1 MSSKIFAL
9 VDCNNFYASCE
20 RLFRPDL
27 NEVPIIV
34 LSNNDGCVV
43 ARSKEAKE
51 LGISMGIPVFKIKDK
66 IKNYN
71 IQCFSS
77 NYTLYANISS
87 RVMKTLDQ
95 LAPHIEVYS
104 IDEAFLD
111 LTELNELSKFGSLI
125 KSTVKKHVGVS
136 VGVGIGPT
144 KTLAKL
150 ANYAA
155 KKYPVLNGVCNLC
168 NIQAQH
174 KLMKITP
181 VSEVWGVGYKLNK
194 KLNLLGIKSVFDLS
208 RVDPITIRK
217 KFSVVV
223 ERIIYELNGQ
233 SILNLEEQP
242 APKKQIVCSKSFGKK
257 IENIDDMQQAISTYA
272 FRATEK
278 LRQENQKT
286 KNIGIFIQT
295 NRFSKQG
302 YYSNF
307 FAQSLLKPTNNY
319 IKVIQVANQILKK
332 IWLPEYQYH
341 KSGVILSDFYQEKME
356 QIDLFK
362 KEESELKSELMN
374 VIDNINQSKHG
385 KLFIASQGIRIK
397 WKMNRKFLS
406 PSYTNKWNDIP
417 KVK

>member
-1 MSSKIFAL
+1 M
-9 VDCNNFYASCE
+9 DCNNFYASCE

-27 NEVPIIV
+27 NGVPIIV

-77 NYTLYANISS
+77 NYALYANISS

-155 KKYPVLNGVCNLC
+155 KKYPNLNGGL
-168 NIQAQH
+168 
-174 KLMKITP
+174 
-181 VSEVWGVGYKLNK
+181 
-194 KLNLLGIKSVFDLS
+194 
-208 RVDPITIRK
+208 
-217 KFSVVV
+217 
-223 ERIIYELNGQ
+223 
-233 SILNLEEQP
+233 
-242 APKKQIVCSKSFGKK
+242 
-257 IENIDDMQQAISTYA
+257 
-272 FRATEK
+272 
-278 LRQENQKT
+278 
-286 KNIGIFIQT
+286 
-295 NRFSKQG
+295 
-302 YYSNF
+302 
-307 FAQSLLKPTNNY
+307 
-319 IKVIQVANQILKK
+319 
-332 IWLPEYQYH
+332 
-341 KSGVILSDFYQEKME
+341 
-356 QIDLFK
+356 
-362 KEESELKSELMN
+362 
-374 VIDNINQSKHG
+374 
-385 KLFIASQGIRIK
+385 
-397 WKMNRKFLS
+397 
-406 PSYTNKWNDIP
+406 
-417 KVK
+417 

>member
-1 MSSKIFAL
+1 M
-9 VDCNNFYASCE
+9 DCNNFYASCE

-27 NEVPIIV
+27 NGVPIIV

-43 ARSKEAKE
+43 ARSKEAKK
-51 LGISMGIPVFKIKDK
+51 LGIPMGIPVFKIKDK

-125 KSTVKKHVGVS
+125 KNMVKKNVGIS

-155 KKYPVLNGVCNLC
+155 KKYPTLNGVCNLC
-168 NIQAQH
+168 HIQAQH

-194 KLNLLGIKSVFDLS
+194 KLNLLGIKSVLDLAQ
-208 RVDPITIRK
+208 VDPITIRK
-217 KFSVVV
+217 QFSVVV

-242 APKKQIVCSKSFGKK
+242 TPKKQIICSKSFGKK
-257 IENIDDMQQAISTYA
+257 ID
-272 FRATEK
+272 FG
-278 LRQENQKT
+278 L
-286 KNIGIFIQT
+286 GVQT
-295 NRFSKQG
+295 F
-302 YYSNF
+302 
-307 FAQSLLKPTNNY
+307 
-319 IKVIQVANQILKK
+319 
-332 IWLPEYQYH
+332 
-341 KSGVILSDFYQEKME
+341 
-356 QIDLFK
+356 
-362 KEESELKSELMN
+362 
-374 VIDNINQSKHG
+374 
-385 KLFIASQGIRIK
+385 
-397 WKMNRKFLS
+397 
-406 PSYTNKWNDIP
+406 
-417 KVK
+417 